1 MLSRVFMLL
10 SYSISPPEYPDLSN
24 LFMQKTLLC
33 ICFIAS
39 LVLPCYAAAM
49 ARESTEYTPT
59 DSIAICTMLAEAK
72 KQPAETNWMMFF
84 ASRFLD
90 KPYRAHTLDQNSVE
104 KLVVNTREVDCTTFI
119 EQICALS
126 HCMLRNETDFSAFCK
141 HLRNIRYADGVID
154 YCKRNHYFTLWIK
167 NNCNNGYI
175 TPVMLPSGKG
185 FRAHKTLNINYMS
198 THTESYAML
207 RNNSQRIARIKEM
220 EGSFSGSVVTY
231 IPKHSLH
238 NHSLLKEYI
247 SDGDIIVIMTSI
259 KGLDTSHIGMACWRD
274 GKLYMLHASSRHKRV
289 LIEPEPLH
297 TYMMKQPK
305 QTGIMV
311 VRRVNG

>member
-1 MLSRVFMLL
+1 
-10 SYSISPPEYPDLSN
+10 
-24 LFMQKTLLC
+24 MQKPLLC

-39 LVLPCYAAAM
+39 LVLPCNAAAM
-49 ARESTEYTPT
+49 ARENTEYTAT

-72 KQPAETNWMMFF
+72 KQPAETNWMMYF
-84 ASRFLD
+84 ASSFLD
-90 KPYRAHTLDQNSVE
+90 KPYKSHTLDQNSE
-104 KLVVNTREVDCTTFI
+104 ERLVVNTREVDCTTFI

-141 HLRNIRYADGVID
+141 HLRNIRYADGEID

-175 TPVMLPSGKG
+175 TPVMLPSEKG
-185 FRAHKTLNINYMS
+185 FRAQKTLNINYMS

-220 EGSFSGSVVTY
+220 EGSLSGSVVTY

-259 KGLDTSHIGMACWRD
+259 KGLDTSHIGLACWRN

-297 TYMMKQPK
+297 TYMTKQPK

-311 VRRVNG
+311 VRGGIMVNG

>member
-1 MLSRVFMLL
+1 
-10 SYSISPPEYPDLSN
+10 
-24 LFMQKTLLC
+24 
-33 ICFIAS
+33 
-39 LVLPCYAAAM
+39 
-49 ARESTEYTPT
+49 
-59 DSIAICTMLAEAK
+59 MLAEAK
-72 KQPAETNWMMFF
+72 KQPAETNWMMYF
-84 ASRFLD
+84 ASSFLD
-90 KPYRAHTLDQNSVE
+90 KPYKSHTLDQNSE
-104 KLVVNTREVDCTTFI
+104 ERLVVNTREVDCTTFI
-119 EQICALS
+119 EQICALT
-126 HCMLRNETDFSAFCK
+126 HCILRNETDFSAFCK
-141 HLRNIRYADGVID
+141 HLRNIRYADGEID

-175 TPVMLPSGKG
+175 TPVMLPSEKG

-220 EGSFSGSVVTY
+220 EGSLSGSVVTY

-311 VRRVNG
+311 VRGGIMVNG